1 MFSGFRFSAE
11 QKVAVKAMTTC
22 HRLAKNRQ
30 VWHPCHAELSTLN
43 YAPTMGV
50 FSLRLLVKTM
60 SCHPNKL
67 RMNRKI
73 RQNALRKA
81 VNGTLKGRLLEA
93 KRRPFANLLAVRQLA
108 RVRRGG
114 SRQPSEG
121 LDTHGFTVL
130 LFTVLPFYSF
140 TVLPFLTF
148 SPSHLLTFS
157 PSHPLTFS
165 PSHPLNFSPSLRH
178 FHRLRAALHNENAV
192 RRNVVEAERVGLC

>member
-1 MFSGFRFSAE
+1 MRHPENTRYAKRNRLNALDAASRCG
-11 QKVAVKAMTTC
+11 MTVTD
-22 HRLAKNRQ
+22 RLASGRMYTWNVMAKAKGYAVIAYTRT
-30 VWHPCHAELSTLN
+30 AED
-43 YAPTMGV
+43 P
-50 FSLRLLVKTM
+50 
-60 SCHPNKL
+60 
-67 RMNRKI
+67 KI

-148 SPSHLLTFS
+148 SPSHLLTFTSPLS
-157 PSHPLTFS
+157 PSP
-165 PSHPLNFSPSLRH
+165 R
-178 FHRLRAALHNENAV
+178 RASQLECRAPE
-192 RRNVVEAERVGLC
+192 RRRG